1 MSREE
6 PMTLNVPPDAA
17 WGPTFDVARATD
29 AYIATVPAAD
39 REKSDAYFEGG
50 YWIAAW
56 TTLIVV
62 LICWLMLRLRFAA
75 RIRDWAAARGRGP
88 FMQSLLVAVAFLLAM
103 YVLTLPWSLY
113 VDYFREHQYGM
124 SNHTLAGYL
133 RETAISLAINTAFI
147 ALAIAGIYRLVRR
160 VRERWVWWAMGVT
173 ALFILLVIMVSPVFI
188 APLFNDYKP
197 LPEGE
202 TRESILALARATEVP
217 ADDVYWFDASR
228 QTKRISANVSGLWG
242 TTRISL
248 NDNLMNGTSLP
259 EIRAVMGH
267 ELGHYRLHHGLLLSL
282 AFTFIFGFAYWA
294 INRLFGHFQ
303 RRHGERWDVRDL
315 ADPAGLPLA
324 FAIFTVVLYLLSPVT
339 NSITR
344 TAEAQADVFGL
355 DASKEPHGFA
365 SVAMRLSTYRKLEP
379 RTSGGDHLLR
389 SPERSCAGRAIHAL
403 ACRTRASLART
414 ARRSGTLARSEQ
426 RTFARSGTRPALVR
440 AIEAPGNLR
449 ASECPLF

>member
-1 MSREE
+1 MNEE
-6 PMTLNVPPDAA
+6 QGAGLRIPPEAE

-56 TTLIVV
+56 STLIVV
-62 LICWLMLRLRFAA
+62 AICWLLLRSRFAA
-75 RIRDWAAARGRGP
+75 CIRDWAAARGNGP
-88 FMQSLLVAVAFLLAM
+88 FLQGLFVAIGFVLAL

-113 VDYFREHQYGM
+113 TEYFREHQYGM

-133 RETAISLAINTAFI
+133 GETAIDLALDVVFI
-147 ALAIAGIYRLVRR
+147 GLAIAGLYRLVAR
-160 VRERWVWWAMGVT
+160 VRERWVWWAMGAT
-173 ALFILLVIMVSPVFI
+173 AVFILFVIMVTPVFV

-248 NDNLMNGTSLP
+248 NDNLLNGTSLP

-267 ELGHYRLHHGLLLSL
+267 EMGHYRLHHGLWLTLVFTLLL
-282 AFTFIFGFAYWA
+282 GIAYWGV
-294 INRLFGHFQ
+294 NRSFGHFQ
-303 RRHGERWDVRDL
+303 RRYGERWGVRDL

-324 FAIFTVVLYLLSPVT
+324 FAIFSIVLFLLTPITNTVSRFV
-339 NSITR
+339 
-344 TAEAQADVFGL
+344 EAHADAFGL
-355 DASKEPHGFA
+355 DAAKEPHGFA
-365 SVAMRLSTYRKLEP
+365 SVAMRLSSYRKLEP
-379 RTSGGDHLLR
+379 GALEEFVFYDHPSGR
-389 SPERSCAGRAIHAL
+389 ARVERSMQWL
-403 ACRTRASLART
+403 ANH
-414 ARRSGTLARSEQ
+414 
-426 RTFARSGTRPALVR
+426 P
-440 AIEAPGNLR
+440 PH
-449 ASECPLF
+449 